1 MDLSNFDKRW
11 SDNFVSFLSYYYCSY
26 DFLNSYCY
34 LFNFAE
40 EHSCSVDGDACLDTK
55 NSQGERG
62 HGHYFCCCKG
72 DLCNE
77 NFKAAPPKAEPIKPQ
92 KPAEPKKES
101 DNMTAVV
108 ICIAVVLVFV
118 IGAVSFF
125 IVSMINENYWL
136 NT

>member
-1 MDLSNFDKRW
+1 MA
-11 SDNFVSFLSYYYCSY
+11 FLK
-26 DFLNSYCY
+26 FLF

-40 EHSCSVDGDACLDTK
+40 EHECSVDGDACLDKK
-55 NSQGERG
+55 NSQGERS

-92 KPAEPKKES
+92 KPVEPKKES

-125 IVSMINENYWL
+125 IVSMIVETYWL
-136 NT
+136 NNAIISNPEITLWNNP

>member
-1 MDLSNFDKRW
+1 MF
-11 SDNFVSFLSYYYCSY
+11 
-26 DFLNSYCY
+26 

-40 EHSCSVDGDACLDTK
+40 EHSCSVDGDACLDKK
-55 NSQGERG
+55 NSQAE

-77 NFKAAPPKAEPIKPQ
+77 NFKAAPPKAEPIKPL
-92 KPAEPKKES
+92 KPVEPKKES

-125 IVSMINENYWL
+125 IVSMINETYWL
-136 NT
+136 NNAIIEPQNNIVEQPIMKNRFRFQNSN

>member
-1 MDLSNFDKRW
+1 M
-11 SDNFVSFLSYYYCSY
+11 FLFHFS
-26 DFLNSYCY
+26 
-34 LFNFAE
+34 E

-55 NSQGERG
+55 NSQGKSG

-92 KPAEPKKES
+92 KPVEPKKES

-125 IVSMINENYWL
+125 IVSMINETYWL
-136 NT
+136 NNAITYIAIYICKAIIK